1 MLWCPFNSSL
11 NSSTR
16 CELAAAILALLAP
29 RPVNIGIDN
38 ATVVLIGNN
47 IIKHEKKRKEEMRH
61 GRDGRMLLGGTKSVL
76 HRPKP
81 TKKLW
86 SQEKDGDLWELF
98 AKLIRQR
105 GPSSAIITKVK
116 GHATE
121 EMVQQGKVKQEEKR
135 GNDWADAA
143 ADEGATKSQGRL
155 QCFGELY
162 SWRHMCYRKLM
173 ARMQK
178 FIVELKKEEK
188 KLKQQYE
195 KEKDPFAK
203 KKQQR

>member
-1 MLWCPFNSSL
+1 
-11 NSSTR
+11 
-16 CELAAAILALLAP
+16 
-29 RPVNIGIDN
+29 
-38 ATVVLIGNN
+38 
-47 IIKHEKKRKEEMRH
+47 
-61 GRDGRMLLGGTKSVL
+61 
-76 HRPKP
+76 
-81 TKKLW
+81 
-86 SQEKDGDLWELF
+86 LF

-121 EMVQQGKVKQEEKR
+121 EMVQQGKVKEEEKR
-135 GNDWADAA
+135 GNDWADTA
-143 ADEGATKSQGRL
+143 ADEGATNSQGRL
-155 QCFGELY
+155 QYFGELY

-188 KLKQQYE
+188 KLKQQDE
-195 KEKDPFAK
+195 KEKDPFGK